1 MKTLWKKGA
10 TAVLVLAM
18 LLSGCGGSESSNG
31 GRTLSDGSGSSFG
44 GRTVSESAGGS
55 ASGRMPSERGGS
67 PSASAPAVPHDRS
80 GPVVPVGEEYMTNIE
95 VSKNADG
102 ALRAVRYV
110 FAMDTEMML
119 EAYGEN
125 AGAAVEAASGEV
137 LRIDQLLSV
146 GIGTSDICR
155 LNREGTAKVSEDAR
169 ELIRRGIEVGGSVGG
184 AFDITVYPLM
194 EAWGFTNGTY
204 RVPEAAEI
212 AELLS
217 NMGADKVAVDG
228 NTVRLSE
235 GTKID
240 LGGIAKGYTSGR
252 LMEIFSSYGVDAA
265 LVSLGGNVQTYGK
278 KTNGE
283 NWRIAI
289 QDPEKSGKYL
299 GVLSCHD
306 LAVITSGGYERY
318 FEEDGTTYHH
328 ILDPA
333 NGRPANA
340 GLRSVTVVSRDGTL
354 ADALST
360 SLYVLGPEKAAAYW
374 KEHSGDFGYILEKDD
389 GTLLVTDNLADSF
402 STERKIEVVSR

>member
-1 MKTLWKKGA
+1 MKILWKKGA
-10 TAVLVLAM
+10 AAVLVFVM
-18 LLSGCGGSESSNG
+18 LLSGCGS
-31 GRTLSDGSGSSFG
+31 GRSADSKTLSDGSSSG
-44 GRTVSESAGGS
+44 KTS
-55 ASGRMPSERGGS
+55 
-67 PSASAPAVPHDRS
+67 SASASEEFHDTS
-80 GPVVPVGEEYMTNIE
+80 GSIAPVGEEYMTSIE

-102 ALRAVRYV
+102 VTQAVRYV

-119 EAYGEN
+119 EAFGEN
-125 AGAAVEAASGEV
+125 AEAGVEAASEEV

-155 LNREGTAKVSEDAR
+155 LNQEGTAEVSEDAR
-169 ELIRRGIEVGGSVGG
+169 ELICRGLEVGESVDG

-194 EAWGFTNGTY
+194 EAWGFTSGTY
-204 RVPEAAEI
+204 RVPEEAEI

-217 NMGADKVAVDG
+217 KMGADKVTVDG
-228 NTVRLSE
+228 NTVRLAE

-252 LMEIFSSYGVDAA
+252 LMEIFASYGVDAA

-283 NWRIAI
+283 NWKIAI

-340 GLRSVTVVSRDGTL
+340 GLRSVTVVSQDGTL

-374 KEHSGDFGYILEKDD
+374 KEHSGDFGCILEKDD
-389 GTLLVTDNLADSF
+389 GTLLVTENLADSF
-402 STERKIEVVSR
+402 TTERTMEMIK

>member
-1 MKTLWKKGA
+1 MKILWKKGA
-10 TAVLVLAM
+10 AAVLVFVM
-18 LLSGCGGSESSNG
+18 LLSGCGSGSSADSK
-31 GRTLSDGSGSSFG
+31 TLSDGSSSG
-44 GRTVSESAGGS
+44 KTS
-55 ASGRMPSERGGS
+55 
-67 PSASAPAVPHDRS
+67 SASASEEFHDTS
-80 GPVVPVGEEYMTNIE
+80 GSIAPVGEEYMTSIE

-102 ALRAVRYV
+102 VTQAVRYV

-119 EAYGEN
+119 EAFGEN
-125 AGAAVEAASGEV
+125 AEAAVEAASEEV

-155 LNREGTAKVSEDAR
+155 LNQEGTAEVSEDAR
-169 ELIRRGIEVGGSVGG
+169 ELICRGLEVGESVDG

-194 EAWGFTNGTY
+194 EAWGFTSGTY
-204 RVPEAAEI
+204 RVPEEAEI

-217 NMGADKVAVDG
+217 KMGADKVTVDG
-228 NTVRLSE
+228 NTVRLAE

-252 LMEIFSSYGVDAA
+252 LMEIFASYGVDAA

-283 NWRIAI
+283 NWKIAI

-340 GLRSVTVVSRDGTL
+340 GLRSVTVVSQDGTL

-374 KEHSGDFGYILEKDD
+374 REHPGDFGCILEKDD
-389 GTLLVTDNLADSF
+389 GTLLVTENLADSF
-402 STERKIEVVSR
+402 TTERTMEVIK